1 MRNEAERIAY
11 LARLIE
17 LARNHTANIHKQ
29 IDRYKRKRN
38 GHDKIC
44 RK

>member
-1 MRNEAERIAY
+1 MTEAERIAY

-17 LARNHTANIHKQ
+17 LARNRERQINKQ